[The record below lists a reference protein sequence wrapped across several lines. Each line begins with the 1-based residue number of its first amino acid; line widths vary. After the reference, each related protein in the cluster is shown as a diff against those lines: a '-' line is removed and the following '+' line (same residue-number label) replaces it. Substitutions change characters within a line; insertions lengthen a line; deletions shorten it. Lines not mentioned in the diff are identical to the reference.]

1 MSLHAYISVLRF
13 VYIIVDRLL
22 LSNEEDNELGIRLS
36 SDRETESERRNN
48 RGDNVGYDD
57 SGDKHGR
64 KNPVPLFSE
73 VNSIYSYQD
82 TDEDVELFVSPTLQA
97 SNKWKQEF
105 RVVRYFRF
113 WAAAITW
120 IGMRTGTLFFWILVP
135 VLFLERSEIGYGS
148 NDWAMLLV
156 TAGLGS
162 FVTSIISRWSI
173 TANAKFRKIY
183 FGITCWLSGGVLIG
197 KRLYM
202 VFGIPLTS
210 HF

>member
-1 MSLHAYISVLRF
+1 
-13 VYIIVDRLL
+13 
-22 LSNEEDNELGIRLS
+22 
-36 SDRETESERRNN
+36 
-48 RGDNVGYDD
+48 
-57 SGDKHGR
+57 
-64 KNPVPLFSE
+64 
-73 VNSIYSYQD
+73 
-82 TDEDVELFVSPTLQA
+82 
-97 SNKWKQEF
+97 
-105 RVVRYFRF
+105 
-113 WAAAITW
+113 
-120 IGMRTGTLFFWILVP
+120 MRTGTLFFWILVP